1 VAAAPK
7 LTARS
12 GNIDTMTRRPPTS
25 RTCRL
30 AAAVVVAGAIL
41 AACTVNAA
49 PAPTSMV
56 PLIDPADLPITTLA
70 PTTTAAPVTG
80 PVDPLLA
87 ALPDTACAYADA
99 PAGGEITFI
108 SGDRLYGTTADTTLT
123 RCLLQIESFQR
134 GTVKWSPVANR
145 AVLAQA
151 TVFDVNGTR
160 QSGYD
165 PFNGRIQWEYPV
177 GDSLIAPNSSSYSL
191 VRRSATDPGNRSDPT
206 FLGLTV
212 AAVSHPSGQL
222 LIGAGLTRDRVE
234 GVFAADLQGDDLRP
248 LALAGGD
255 LTFLELVAEPT
266 GRSVLVLSSRGDA
279 VRLHRIELA
288 SLMISEIVSQP
299 TPMQLVTPSPAG
311 DLVAWR
317 AGLCNSMTQ
326 TVLGGGTS
334 SPTPIGQGTPLQ
346 TRSVSPIGWL
356 DAGRLVLAART
367 FGCDGPAEVWVWN
380 LADSSA
386 TLLVRSVEHP
396 AVRVVQPQGP
406 PVTIDPG
413 AQPGAL

>member
-1 VAAAPK
+1 
-7 LTARS
+7 
-12 GNIDTMTRRPPTS
+12 MTHRPTTS
-25 RTCRL
+25 RTRATGAL
-30 AAAVVVAGAIL
+30 LVIAGAIL

-70 PTTTAAPVTG
+70 PTTTAAPITG

-87 ALPDTACAYADA
+87 ALPDVPCAYADA
-99 PAGGEITFI
+99 PAGGEISFF
-108 SGDRLYGTTADTTLT
+108 SGERLYATTADTSLT
-123 RCLLQIESFQR
+123 RCLLQITTLQR
-134 GTVKWSPVANR
+134 GAVKWSPVANR

-165 PFNGRIQWEYPV
+165 LFNVRVQWEYPV
-177 GDSLIAPNSSSYSL
+177 GDSLIAPSSSSYSL

-212 AAVSHPSGQL
+212 AALSHPSGQL

-234 GVFAADLQGDDLRP
+234 GVFAADLQGDNVRP

-255 LTFLELVAEPT
+255 LTFLELVADPT
-266 GRSVLVLSSRGDA
+266 GRSVMVLSSRGDA
-279 VRLHRIELA
+279 VRLHRIDIA
-288 SLMISEIVSQP
+288 NSTISEIVSQP

-317 AGLCNSMTQ
+317 AGLCNSMTG
-326 TVLGGGTS
+326 TWLGGGS
-334 SPTPIGQGTPLQ
+334 ANPTLLGEGTALQ
-346 TRSVSPIGWL
+346 TRSVAPVGWL
-356 DAGRLVLAART
+356 DAGRLVLAARP
-367 FGCDGPAEVWVWN
+367 FGCDGPAEIWIWN
-380 LADSSA
+380 LAEGSA
-386 TLLVRSVEHP
+386 TLLVRGVEHP
-396 AVRVVQPQGP
+396 AVRVVQPQGTLP
-406 PVTIDPG
+406 AIDPA
-413 AQPGAL
+413 AQPGTL

>member
-1 VAAAPK
+1 
-7 LTARS
+7 
-12 GNIDTMTRRPPTS
+12 MMRRPTTS
-25 RTCRL
+25 RTRAP
-30 AAAVVVAGAIL
+30 AALLMVVGATL

-87 ALPDTACAYADA
+87 ALPDTPCAYADA
-99 PAGGEITFI
+99 PAGGEITFF
-108 SGDRLYGTTADTTLT
+108 SGDRLYGTTADTSLT
-123 RCLLQIESFQR
+123 RCLLQITSAQR

-165 PFNGRIQWEYPV
+165 PFNVRVHWEYPV

-191 VRRSATDPGNRSDPT
+191 IRRSATDPGNRSDPT

-212 AAVSHPSGQL
+212 AALSHPSGQL

-255 LTFLELVAEPT
+255 LTFLELVADPT

-279 VRLHRIELA
+279 VRLHRIDIA
-288 SLMISEIVSQP
+288 SLAIGEIVSQP

-317 AGLCNSMTQ
+317 AGLCNSMTG
-326 TVLGGGTS
+326 TWLGGGPS
-334 SPTPIGQGTPLQ
+334 GPTLLGEGTPLQ
-346 TRSVSPIGWL
+346 TRSVAPVGWL
-356 DAGRLVLAART
+356 DAGRLVLAARA

-380 LADSSA
+380 LAEGSA
-386 TLLVRSVEHP
+386 TMLVRGVEHP
-396 AVRVVQPQGP
+396 AVRVVQPQGALP
-406 PVTIDPG
+406 AIDSA